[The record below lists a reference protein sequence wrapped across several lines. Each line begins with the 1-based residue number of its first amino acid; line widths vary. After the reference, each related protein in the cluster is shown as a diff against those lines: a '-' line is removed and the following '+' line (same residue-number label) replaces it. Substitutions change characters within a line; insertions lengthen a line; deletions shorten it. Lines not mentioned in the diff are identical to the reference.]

1 MRRTRF
7 LTHSLAAL
15 TLAVST
21 ALPSVATAAEL
32 PSLPGPGIPAPQLP
46 VLPDVQKEIDRIEE
60 DAYNALPKEL
70 QNNPIFSGSS
80 RPHAPGSK
88 DKKKPSAKDN
98 KQGADKHHN
107 SNQHSQSVADAT
119 CSNCVAVTYDDGP
132 GELTSQVLD
141 TLKAKDAH
149 ASFMVLAPKAYAHP
163 ELLRRMK
170 AEGHTVGN
178 HTATHPE
185 LDKLPAG
192 QVDGEIKAGAAA
204 IKAATGE
211 SPRWLRPPYGATNN
225 TVYKAAQANGQA
237 QALWSVD
244 TLDWKDRNTDRVC
257 RAAVD
262 GAQPG
267 AIILMHDIHPTTVAA
282 TDCVIDGLRAKG
294 LEPVSLDRLIPNP
307 EAGKQYLNR

>member
-1 MRRTRF
+1 MRRTRI

-21 ALPSVATAAEL
+21 ALPGVATAAEL
-32 PSLPGPGIPAPQLP
+32 PKLPAPGIPAPQLQVP
-46 VLPDVQKEIDRIEE
+46 ADVRKELDRIEE

-70 QNNPIFSGSS
+70 QNNPIFAGSS
-80 RPHAPGSK
+80 RPQAPGSK
-88 DKKKPSAKDN
+88 DKKKPAAKDN
-98 KQGADKHHN
+98 KHGAEKHHK

-132 GELTSQVLD
+132 GELTAQVLD

-244 TLDWKDRNTDRVC
+244 TLDWKDLNTDHVC

-307 EAGKQYLNR
+307 EAGKQYLTR

>member
-7 LTHSLAAL
+7 FTHSLAAL

-46 VLPDVQKEIDRIEE
+46 VLPGVQEEIDRIEE

-70 QNNPIFSGSS
+70 QNNPIFAGSS
-80 RPHAPGSK
+80 RPHASGSK

-98 KQGADKHHN
+98 KHGAEKHHK

-132 GELTSQVLD
+132 GELTAQVLD
-141 TLKAKDAH
+141 VLKAKDAH

-192 QVDGEIKAGAAA
+192 QVDGEIKAGTAA
-204 IKAATGE
+204 IKAATGD

-225 TVYKAAQANGQA
+225 TVYNAAQANGQA

-244 TLDWKDRNTDRVC
+244 TLDWKDRNTDHVC

-282 TDCVIDGLRAKG
+282 TECVIDGLRAKG
-294 LEPVSLDRLIPNP
+294 LEPVSLDHLIPNP

>member
-1 MRRTRF
+1 MRRNRI

-21 ALPSVATAAEL
+21 TLPTVATAAEL
-32 PSLPGPGIPAPQLP
+32 SALPQPGIPAPQLP
-46 VLPDVQKEIDRIEE
+46 VLPDVQKELDRLEQ

-70 QNNPIFSGSS
+70 QDNPVFAGSS
-80 RPHAPGSK
+80 HTQTNETK
-88 DKKKPSAKDN
+88 DKKKPANKNDN
-98 KQGADKHHN
+98 QNANKRKEKN
-107 SNQHSQSVADAT
+107 NQTQSVADAT
-119 CSNCVAVTYDDGP
+119 CSNCVAITYDDGP
-132 GELTSQVLD
+132 GELTGQLLD

-149 ASFMVLAPKAYAHP
+149 ASFMVLAPNAYAHP

-178 HTATHPE
+178 HTASHHE
-185 LDKLPAG
+185 LDKLSPG
-192 QVDGEIKAGAAA
+192 QVDGEIKAGSAA
-204 IKAATGE
+204 IKAATGD
-211 SPRWLRPPYGATNN
+211 SPRWLRPPYGATNTTVNN
-225 TVYKAAQANGQA
+225 TAKANGQA

-244 TLDWKDRNTDRVC
+244 TLDWKDRNTEHVC
-257 RAAVD
+257 SSAVD

-282 TDCVIDGLRAKG
+282 TNCVIDGLRAKG

-307 EAGKQYLNR
+307 EPGRQYLNR